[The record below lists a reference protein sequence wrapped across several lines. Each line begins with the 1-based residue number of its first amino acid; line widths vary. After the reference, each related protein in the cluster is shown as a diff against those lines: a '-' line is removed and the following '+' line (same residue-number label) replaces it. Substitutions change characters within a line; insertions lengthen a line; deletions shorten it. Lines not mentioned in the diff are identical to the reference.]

1 MDIPTAGKLFLGGS
15 LGALAGAVGL
25 VRLGAAPLLVFRDA
39 LVLHAGD
46 PLPESLQY
54 CGVLALFSLLFGT
67 ASLAAMIGL
76 IQLARAAA
84 FSSLAL
90 ILLIAS
96 GAASAAGGAGLWLG
110 ASRQLASF
118 RVVSASEAGP
128 KPDEVAAAA
137 EDALN
142 PARVGFAGLLAGS
155 VLLLVLSCGRLQGSP
170 DGAPSSVAVGVVG
183 RFSAAGVMG
192 FALVLAA
199 TWFPLHELAV
209 TLVPGATVK
218 PEELALSISHTLQ
231 RCQLAA
237 ALLLIYGVL
246 LVVFSIL
253 VRRVTRPTK

>member
-46 PLPESLQY
+46 LLPESLQY

-96 GAASAAGGAGLWLG
+96 GAANAAGGAGLWLG
-110 ASRQLASF
+110 ASRELSSF
-118 RVVSASEAGP
+118 RVVAASASAP
-128 KPDEVAAAA
+128 QPDEVAAAV
-137 EDALN
+137 EDALA

-155 VLLLVLSCGRLQGSP
+155 VLLLVLSCGSLKGNPRA
-170 DGAPSSVAVGVVG
+170 APSSVAMRVVG
-183 RFSAAGVMG
+183 GLSAASVMG

-199 TWFPLHELAV
+199 TWLPMHELTITLASGTAV
-209 TLVPGATVK
+209 NPADVV
-218 PEELALSISHTLQ
+218 LSISRTLQ
-231 RCQLAA
+231 LSMLAA
-237 ALLLIYGVL
+237 ALLLTHGVL
-246 LVVFSIL
+246 LIVFGIL